1 MAAHTQTMFSSG
13 KKHKLQSSTKEK
25 DFRNIYD
32 GGLYCLVL
40 FWNSTKFFFFN
51 MRELLARKDLI
62 SLDQRSKSALFSVAL
77 GDAAHFG

>member
-1 MAAHTQTMFSSG
+1 MAAHTQTILSSG

-40 FWNSTKFFFFN
+40 FWNSTKFFFQYEGTSGKE
-51 MRELLARKDLI
+51 R
-62 SLDQRSKSALFSVAL
+62 LDFLRSKK
-77 GDAAHFG
+77 